1 MTGFWCFGDSLG
13 TPWAT
18 LLEAGG
24 DFWGDQKKGR
34 KKERDLG
41 SFSAPGGTKL
51 GTARGQRES
60 MRGLANELALVEW
73 SHTPCAHSAAL
84 RWAGGLI
91 VSASRSPPGL
101 CSNLRSSVR
110 VPNEYTFRVT
120 FRIIFGPFGIIF
132 EACLGPWGHFGG
144 AVGSLFASKISLGL
158 QRWPKKRLP
167 RNPLTL
173 LETFWSSFFEYFRCF
188 C

>member
-1 MTGFWCFGDSLG
+1 MFLSVSKCGLAPHPSLPLYPGPGPRGTGPALAIGELKRRRQRRIELYFS
-13 TPWAT
+13 
-18 LLEAGG
+18 
-24 DFWGDQKKGR
+24 KKGEGEG
-34 KKERDLG
+34 K
-41 SFSAPGGTKL
+41 FI
-51 GTARGQRES
+51 
-60 MRGLANELALVEW
+60 
-73 SHTPCAHSAAL
+73 
-84 RWAGGLI
+84 LI

-158 QRWPKKRLP
+158 QRCPKGRHPGNK
-167 RNPLTL
+167 LTL
-173 LETFWSSFFEYFRCF
+173 LETF
-188 C
+188 

>member
-1 MTGFWCFGDSLG
+1 MLT
-13 TPWAT
+13 
-18 LLEAGG
+18 
-24 DFWGDQKKGR
+24 
-34 KKERDLG
+34 
-41 SFSAPGGTKL
+41 
-51 GTARGQRES
+51 
-60 MRGLANELALVEW
+60 ALVEW
-73 SHTPCAHSAAL
+73 SATPLAHPL
-84 RWAGGLI
+84 RSMGGRI

-158 QRWPKKRLP
+158 QRCPKGRHPGNKV
-167 RNPLTL
+167 TL
-173 LETFWSSFFEYFRCF
+173 LDTFWSSFFQYFNFFAQKSGSEIGCF
-188 C
+188 FSSFFWSP

>member
-1 MTGFWCFGDSLG
+1 MSSKRRSRAAAFPFPFSPRGVFPF
-13 TPWAT
+13 P
-18 LLEAGG
+18 LEIHPPP
-24 DFWGDQKKGR
+24 QPSIQ
-34 KKERDLG
+34 L
-41 SFSAPGGTKL
+41 
-51 GTARGQRES
+51 Q
-60 MRGLANELALVEW
+60 LALSVDM
-73 SHTPCAHSAAL
+73 CIF
-84 RWAGGLI
+84 I

>member
-1 MTGFWCFGDSLG
+1 MQGKADCAELPGR
-13 TPWAT
+13 
-18 LLEAGG
+18 LLEGSKTSKNRVFDLSTPKLPFASKGG
-24 DFWGDQKKGR
+24 GR
-34 KKERDLG
+34 
-41 SFSAPGGTKL
+41 
-51 GTARGQRES
+51 
-60 MRGLANELALVEW
+60 
-73 SHTPCAHSAAL
+73 
-84 RWAGGLI
+84 I